1 MVFSSYIFIFVFLP
15 IVLAGYY
22 ILSMLKN
29 GIYQKLFL
37 TGASLFFYGYFNI
50 RYAPLIVCSIL
61 VNYVVARMMKY
72 VRGGWRTFWFVAGVL
87 YNIVLLGYFK
97 YYDFFVQNI
106 NAVFH
111 TGFMV
116 KNILVLAFLRS
127 SSYRSLFL
135 FIKGKKRSGGLLIT
149 VCLSRFSRSWL
160 RDRSCCV
167 LCSRCCVQ

>member
-61 VNYVVARMMKY
+61 VNYATARMMKY
-72 VRGGWRTFWFVAGVL
+72 VRGGG
-87 YNIVLLGYFK
+87 GP
-97 YYDFFVQNI
+97 
-106 NAVFH
+106 
-111 TGFMV
+111 
-116 KNILVLAFLRS
+116 
-127 SSYRSLFL
+127 
-135 FIKGKKRSGGLLIT
+135 SGL
-149 VCLSRFSRSWL
+149 
-160 RDRSCCV
+160 
-167 LCSRCCVQ
+167 